1 MNMYIYLFL
10 PKKPNP
16 QTLNLIN
23 LYQRICM
30 SEMFYHV
37 NGEMIT
43 SCVSQ
48 CDLIIGGI
56 VQYCSIV
63 ATCNL
68 LLSFPFL
75 ACFELLFDAKFDNIN
90 LKK

>member
-16 QTLNLIN
+16 QPLNLIN
-23 LYQRICM
+23 LHQRICM

-37 NGEMIT
+37 YKL
-43 SCVSQ
+43 

>member
-1 MNMYIYLFL
+1 MYIYLFL
-10 PKKPNP
+10 PKKPKP
-16 QTLNLIN
+16 QPLNLIN

-37 NGEMIT
+37 NAEMIT
-43 SCVSQ
+43 SCVIFDHWWYRSV
-48 CDLIIGGI
+48 L
-56 VQYCSIV
+56 QYIV

>member
-1 MNMYIYLFL
+1 MYIYLFL
-10 PKKPNP
+10 PKRPKPQP
-16 QTLNLIN
+16 LNLIN
-23 LYQRICM
+23 LFQRICM

-37 NGEMIT
+37 NAEMIT
-43 SCVSQ
+43 SCVI
-48 CDLIIGGI
+48 LIIGGI

-63 ATCNL
+63 ATCN

>member
-1 MNMYIYLFL
+1 MNMYIYLFFTQ
-10 PKKPNP
+10 KT
-16 QTLNLIN
+16 QTATFESNKFESKNMYVRNVL
-23 LYQRICM
+23 
-30 SEMFYHV
+30 
-37 NGEMIT
+37 
-43 SCVSQ
+43 SCKWGNDYKL

-56 VQYCSIV
+56 VQYCSII